1 MSTRTFVLTQTN
13 VTQTFGIPGQ
23 MSTCT
28 FVLTR
33 TFVLYRT
40 FVLTRTHVTQ
50 TFSLPRQMSSRTN
63 GLWKTVYPDNQPRT
77 YVGASL
83 THLK

>member
-1 MSTRTFVLTQTN
+1 MSTRTFVLTQTI
-13 VTQTFGIPGQ
+13 VTRTLGVPGQ
-23 MSTCT
+23 MSTRT
-28 FVLTR
+28 IVLTC
-33 TFVLYRT
+33 T

-63 GLWKTVYPDNQPRT
+63 DLWKTVYPDNQPRT